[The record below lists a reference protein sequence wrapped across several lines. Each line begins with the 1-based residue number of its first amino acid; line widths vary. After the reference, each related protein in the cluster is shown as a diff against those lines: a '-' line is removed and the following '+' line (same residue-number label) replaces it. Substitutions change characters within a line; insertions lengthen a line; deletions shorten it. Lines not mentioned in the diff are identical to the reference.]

1 MTARGRYRKSAV
13 SKRQVVE
20 AAVRALAAN
29 GYAHTSVSD
38 IAAEASLSKGAV
50 HYHFESKEDLVA
62 HVADHCAA
70 AVRERVRLAWRAPG
84 TPLER
89 LRGALREM
97 RSARREGA
105 PELRVLADLM
115 VQAIN
120 EPKLRPPISAMFV
133 ANRAEVVANLRE
145 TLDALGL
152 ETSLPMSVVPRLLLA
167 TLDGLALQD
176 FFDPGDGELD
186 EAVEQAIEEIAAT
199 LFVPKRAS

>member
-20 AAVRALAAN
+20 AAVRALATN

-38 IAAEASLSKGAV
+38 IAAEAGLSKGAV
-50 HYHFESKEDLVA
+50 HYHFESKEDLVS

-70 AVRERVRLAWRAPG
+70 AVRERVRQAWQAPG

-89 LRGALREM
+89 LRSALREM

-105 PELRVLADLM
+105 PELRVIADLM

-133 ANRAEVVANLRE
+133 ANRAEVVSNLRE
-145 TLDALGL
+145 TFDALGL
-152 ETSLPMSVVPRLLLA
+152 ETRLPMSVVPRLLLA
-167 TLDGLALQD
+167 TLDGLALHD
-176 FFDPGDGELD
+176 FFDPGDAALD
-186 EAVEQAIEEIAAT
+186 DAIEQAIEEIAAT
-199 LFVPKRAS
+199 LFVPKPVS